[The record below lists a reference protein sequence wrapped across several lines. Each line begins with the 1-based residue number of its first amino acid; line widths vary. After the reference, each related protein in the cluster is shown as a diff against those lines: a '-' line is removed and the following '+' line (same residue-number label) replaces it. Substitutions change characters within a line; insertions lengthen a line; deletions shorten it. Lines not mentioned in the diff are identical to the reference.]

1 MLRLR
6 YALPFLGLFFAQ
18 PVAAQAIPQEVIDH
32 AASRHAVFQKKG
44 GMAAVEQGLAECWEK
59 AEQQATFVAAVYC
72 SAYNFT
78 AANFDRQV
86 MSQLKAEPTLSM
98 ADANRRARRALLTA
112 GVSEG
117 RVPLVMDEIRKRVIA
132 ATEKRF

>member
-6 YALPFLGLFFAQ
+6 YALPVLGLLLAQ
-18 PVAAQAIPQEVIDH
+18 PAAAQAIPQEVIDH

-44 GMAAVEQGLAECWEK
+44 GMAAVQQGLAECWEK
-59 AEQQATFVAAVYC
+59 ARQQVTFVAAVYC

-78 AANFDRQV
+78 AANFDQQV
-86 MSQLKAEPTLSM
+86 MSRLGAEPTLRM
-98 ADANRRARRALLTA
+98 IDANQRSRSALLAA
-112 GVSEG
+112 GVSEA
-117 RVPLVMDEIRKRVIA
+117 RVPLVMDEVRRRVIA